1 VAQLEGKRVVITGGA
16 SGIGAASAAMMTERG
31 ARVAILDF
39 DQAAM
44 DAVVAAVP
52 GSIGVFCDATD
63 STAVD
68 AAVAEV
74 VDAFG
79 GIDVLFCCVGPL
91 GDEVKKNSM
100 TQHGKQAAKEG
111 RLVFSDSVTS
121 AVLDL
126 TDEAWHAE
134 FASVVD
140 NVFYCTRAV
149 LPHLLAQGSGSI
161 ITSSSIHGI
170 QGQPGVPHYSA
181 AKAAINGFVRSVAKE
196 VAPRGV
202 RINSIAAGY
211 VDTPRL
217 RTLTTPELQDGFRR
231 MVPMGRIAHADEIAG
246 VACFLASDDAS
257 YVSGQVISPNGAY
270 VTV

>member
-1 VAQLEGKRVVITGGA
+1 MGQLDGQRIVITGGA
-16 SGIGAASAAMMTERG
+16 SGIGAASAALMTERG

-39 DQAAM
+39 DQSAL
-44 DAVVAAVP
+44 DKVVGSVP
-52 GSIGVFCDATD
+52 RSLGIDCDCID

-68 AAVAEV
+68 AAMEQVAAE
-74 VDAFG
+74 FG

-91 GDEVKKNSM
+91 GDEVKRNSM
-100 TQHGKQAAKEG
+100 VEHGKQAAKEG
-111 RLVFSDSVTS
+111 RLVFSESVTS
-121 AVLDL
+121 AVLEL
-126 TDEAWHAE
+126 TDAAWHAE

-149 LPHLLAQGSGSI
+149 LPRMLAQRSGSI

-196 VAPRGV
+196 VAPHGV

-217 RTLTTPELQDGFRR
+217 RALTSPELQDGFRK
-231 MVPMGRIAHADEIAG
+231 MVPMGRIADPVEIAG
-246 VACFLASDDAS
+246 VACFLASADSS
-257 YVSGQVISPNGAY
+257 YLSGQVLSPNGAY